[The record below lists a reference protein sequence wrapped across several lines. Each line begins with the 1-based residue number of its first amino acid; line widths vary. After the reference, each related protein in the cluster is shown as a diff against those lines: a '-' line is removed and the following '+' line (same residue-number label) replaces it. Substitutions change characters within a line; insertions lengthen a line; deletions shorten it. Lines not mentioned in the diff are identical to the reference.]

1 MKRIDGLTQR
11 AFIVA
16 SILTIA
22 APNYE
27 RFRFRQLVEGVSVQP
42 RQCPPFLQTAALL
55 TDDEV
60 YI

>member
-27 RFRFRQLVEGVSVQP
+27 RFRFRQLVGDVQS
-42 RQCPPFLQTAALL
+42 PPFPANCCAPDL
-55 TDDEV
+55 
-60 YI
+60 